1 MLAFNSWRW
10 PGSRRGRDGVL
21 RLVKIATLLSVAL
34 IAGCDDGPAP
44 QAAPPPPPVTVAK
57 PVVKDIIELDEF
69 TGRFEAIAA
78 VDLRARVG
86 GYLQSV
92 HFTDG
97 AIVKQGDLLFVIDP
111 RPFRVAL
118 NQAEAALNAVR
129 TRLDLARIEL
139 DRVERLIR
147 TGVAAERTL
156 DERRQQFQAA
166 QAELAGAQA
175 AVEQYKLDLG
185 FSEIRAPIAGRI
197 GRKLVSEGN
206 LVSANDT
213 LLTTLVA
220 LDPIYFY
227 FDVDE
232 RSYLAYSRM
241 SRDGTRLLGRT
252 EGYDVSVILTD
263 ERAPSRQGR
272 VDFVDN
278 RLDPATGTMRG
289 RAVFDNFDYFL
300 TPGMFGRLAIPG
312 SPLYKAVLIPDE
324 AIGAD
329 LERRFVYVVADDGTV
344 TQKVI
349 RPGPRHDGYRVV
361 RQGLTGDETIII
373 SGVQRARFSGKV
385 TAKPTTLPPTREAS
399 RSTTA
404 PN

>member
-1 MLAFNSWRW
+1 VLTAAF
-10 PGSRRGRDGVL
+10 
-21 RLVKIATLLSVAL
+21 
-34 IAGCDDGPAP
+34 IAGCDDAPAP

-57 PVVKDIIELDEF
+57 PVVQDIIELDEF

-97 AIVKQGDLLFVIDP
+97 AIVKEGDLLFVIDP
-111 RPFRVAL
+111 RPFQVAL

-156 DERRQQFQAA
+156 DERRQQFHAA
-166 QAELAGAQA
+166 QAELAGARAAIDQA
-175 AVEQYKLDLG
+175 KLDLG

-213 LLTTLVA
+213 LLTTIVA

-232 RSYLAYSRM
+232 RSYLAYLRM
-241 SRDGTRLLGRT
+241 SRDGTRPLGRT
-252 EGYDVSVILTD
+252 DGYDVSVILTD
-263 ERAPSRQGR
+263 EQAPSRQGR

-289 RAVFDNFDYFL
+289 RAVFDNFDFFL

-312 SPLYKAVLIPDE
+312 SPLYKAVLVPDE
-324 AIGAD
+324 AIVAD
-329 LERRFVYVVADDGTV
+329 LERRFVYVVAADGTV
-344 TQKVI
+344 SQQII
-349 RPGPRHDGYRVV
+349 RPGPRHDGYRIV
-361 RQGLTGDETIII
+361 RRGLTGDETIIV

-385 TAKPTTLPPTREAS
+385 TAKPIALPPTREGS
-399 RSTTA
+399 QTTTA

>member
-1 MLAFNSWRW
+1 MLGLNSWHPPRV
-10 PGSRRGRDGVL
+10 RRGCDGAS
-21 RLVKIATLLSVAL
+21 RLARIATLLSLAL
-34 IAGCDDGPAP
+34 IAGCDDAPAP
-44 QAAPPPPPVTVAK
+44 QVAPPPPVTVAK
-57 PVVKDIIELDEF
+57 PVVKDIIEIDEF

-78 VDLRARVG
+78 VELRARVG

-92 HFTDG
+92 QFTDG
-97 AIVKQGDLLFVIDP
+97 AIVKQGDLLFLIDP
-111 RPFRVAL
+111 RPFQVAL
-118 NQAEAALNAVR
+118 NQTEAALTAVR
-129 TRLDLARIEL
+129 TRLELARIEL

-166 QAELAGAQA
+166 QAELSGARA
-175 AVEQYKLDLG
+175 AVEQSKLDLS

-197 GRKLVSEGN
+197 SRKLVSEGN
-206 LVSANDT
+206 LVTANET
-213 LLTTLVA
+213 LLTTIVA

-241 SRDGTRLLGRT
+241 SRDGTRPLGRNG
-252 EGYDVSVILTD
+252 GYDVSVILTD
-263 ERAPSRQGR
+263 EKAPSRQGR

-278 RLDPATGTMRG
+278 RLDAATGTMRG

-329 LERRFVYVVADDGTV
+329 LDRRFVYVVADDGTV
-344 TQKVI
+344 TQQVI
-349 RPGPRHDGYRVV
+349 RPGPRHDGYRIV
-361 RQGLTGDETIII
+361 RQGLTGDETIIV

-385 TAKPTTLPPTREAS
+385 AAKPATLPPTR
-399 RSTTA
+399 
-404 PN
+404 

>member
-1 MLAFNSWRW
+1 MRAFISRRW
-10 PGSRRGRDGVL
+10 LGSRRGRRSAVRLATVATVL
-21 RLVKIATLLSVAL
+21 SAAF
-34 IAGCDDGPAP
+34 IAGCDDAPAP
-44 QAAPPPPPVTVAK
+44 QATPPPPPVTVAK

-97 AIVKQGDLLFVIDP
+97 AIVKEGDLLFVIDP
-111 RPFRVAL
+111 RPFQVAL

-139 DRVERLIR
+139 DRVERLTR

-166 QAELAGAQA
+166 QAELAGARAAIDQA
-175 AVEQYKLDLG
+175 KLDLS

-213 LLTTLVA
+213 LLTTIVA
-220 LDPIYFY
+220 LDPIHFY

-232 RSYLAYSRM
+232 RSYLAYLRM
-241 SRDGTRLLGRT
+241 SRDGTRPLGRT
-252 EGYDVSVILTD
+252 DGYDVSVILTD
-263 ERAPSRQGR
+263 EQSPSRQGR

-312 SPLYKAVLIPDE
+312 SPLYKAVLVPDE
-324 AIGAD
+324 AIVAD
-329 LERRFVYVVADDGTV
+329 LERRFVYVVAADGTV
-344 TQKVI
+344 SQRII
-349 RPGPRHDGYRVV
+349 RPGPRHDGYRIV
-361 RQGLTGDETIII
+361 RRGLTGDETIIV

-385 TAKPTTLPPTREAS
+385 TAKPITLPPTREGSQA
-399 RSTTA
+399 TTA